1 MNFTPLTE
9 EDLKSEKAKQLANV
23 YRFMDQV
30 FDETKKETKLS
41 YKESME
47 VNNAVI
53 KSFNEF
59 KEILLKNL
67 IESVGFLKGKENE
80 ISAFIGSVLTPNNQ
94 FQIPDFDSF
103 FRSFC
108 KIIRS
113 KLYFVKSENE
123 VKYDG
128 MFFGRIVNDYE
139 TGKLTVDEVN
149 ERCWKYAKMIQTK
162 INNWMNLD
170 KAVSSSR
177 DSLAKNWFDM
187 QI

>member
-9 EDLKSEKAKQLANV
+9 EDLKSEKAKQLANI
-23 YRFMDQV
+23 YRFMDYV

-41 YKESME
+41 YKDSME

-53 KSFNEF
+53 KSFSEF

-80 ISAFIGSVLTPNNQ
+80 LSAFIGSVLTPNPDNQ
-94 FQIPDFDSF
+94 PQIPDLDSLF
-103 FRSFC
+103 ASFNMVT
-108 KIIRS
+108 RN
-113 KLYFVKSENE
+113 KLYFAKSENE

-149 ERCWKYAKMIQTK
+149 DRCWKYAKMIQEQTH
-162 INNWMNLD
+162 NWTNFGRMN
-170 KAVSSSR
+170 
-177 DSLAKNWFDM
+177 F
-187 QI
+187 